1 MYDAIRSGSKIIG
14 EEKNDITADVA
25 RQAVLNLYKGGQI
38 LTTPQVVDAQ
48 LREWNLEP
56 PRRPSWTAP
65 TPQARTSEVHL
76 EVHLEGDDN
85 RGHTRR
91 LP

>member
-38 LTTPQVVDAQ
+38 LTTPQVVVAQ

-56 PRRPSWTAP
+56 ATA
-65 TPQARTSEVHL
+65 AELDRTGIKLKGGVGKFGGKLIWMLYH
-76 EVHLEGDDN
+76 
-85 RGHTRR
+85 R
-91 LP
+91 